1 MNSGDTAWLLVS
13 AALVM
18 LMTPGLALFYGGM
31 VRSKNILAT
40 LMHSFVL
47 IGLISVEWMLVGY
60 SMAFGPDRLGVVG
73 DLSWFAFGGVGAEPN
88 PAYAAT
94 VPHQAFALYQMMF
107 AVITPAL
114 ISGAFA
120 ERFRY
125 SAYLLFSLLWSLL
138 VYNPVAH
145 WVWGTGGWLRQAG
158 MIDFAGGS
166 VVHITAGVSALA
178 AALVVG
184 RRKGFGTDNMAPH
197 NLPMTVLGAGILWFG
212 WFGFNAG
219 SALSAGHVAT
229 SAFLATHMAA
239 AAGTLSWLFVEWWHR
254 GKPTMLGAASGCI
267 AGLGTITP
275 ASGYVTPP
283 AALLIGLAAGGL
295 CYGAVMMKGR
305 FRLDDSLDVVG
316 VHGVGGIFGT
326 VAAGLFATT
335 AVNAAGANG
344 LLHGNPRQLG
354 VQLLGA
360 GAVAAYSFLVTFG
373 LMKGLDLAVGLRVST
388 EDEVMGLDLTQHGE
402 AGYN

>member
-31 VRSKNILAT
+31 VRQKNILTT

-60 SMAFGPDRLGVVG
+60 SMAFGPDRLGVIG
-73 DLSWFAFGGVGAEPN
+73 DLSWFALAGVGPEPF

-94 VPHQAFALYQMMF
+94 VPHQAFAIYQMMF

-120 ERFRY
+120 ERFKY
-125 SAYLLFSLLWSLL
+125 STYLVFSLLWALL

-145 WVWGTGGWLRQAG
+145 WVWGTGGWLREAG
-158 MIDFAGGS
+158 FLDFAGGS

-184 RRKGFGTDNMAPH
+184 RRKGYGSDNMAPH

-275 ASGYVTPP
+275 ASGFVTPVG
-283 AALLIGLAAGGL
+283 ALLIGTAAGAL
-295 CYGAVMMKGR
+295 CYWAVMMKGR
-305 FRLDDSLDVVG
+305 WRLDDSLDVVG

-326 VAAGLFATT
+326 AAAGLFATT
-335 AVNAAGANG
+335 TVNAAGANG
-344 LLHGNPRQLG
+344 LFHGNPRQLG

-360 GAVAAYSFLVTFG
+360 LAVAAWSFAVTFG
-373 LMKGLDLAVGLRVST
+373 LMRGLDAAMGLRVST

-402 AGYN
+402 SGYN

>member
-1 MNSGDTAWLLVS
+1 
-13 AALVM
+13 M

-40 LMHSFVL
+40 IMHSFVL

-60 SMAFGPDRLGVVG
+60 SMAFGPDRLGIVG
-73 DLSWFAFGGVGAEPN
+73 DLSWFALDGVGVEPF

-94 VPHQAFALYQMMF
+94 VPHQAFAIYQMMF

-125 SAYLLFSLLWSLL
+125 STYLVFSLLWALL

-145 WVWGTGGWLRQAG
+145 WVWGTGGWLRG
-158 MIDFAGGS
+158 MGFLDFAGGS
-166 VVHITAGVSALA
+166 VVHVTAGVSALA

-184 RRKGFGTDNMAPH
+184 RRRGFGTENMAPH

-239 AAGTLSWLFVEWWHR
+239 AAGTLSWLFSEWFHR

-275 ASGYVTPP
+275 ASGFVTPG
-283 AALLIGLAAGGL
+283 AALLIGLAAGAL
-295 CYGAVMMKGR
+295 CYGAVMLKGR
-305 FRLDDSLDVVG
+305 LRLDDSLDVVG
-316 VHGVGGIFGT
+316 VHGVGGVFGT
-326 VAAGLFATT
+326 VMAGVFASV
-335 AVNAAGANG
+335 AVNAAGAEG
-344 LLHGNPRQLG
+344 LLRGNPRQLG

-360 GAVAAYSFLVTFG
+360 AVVAAYSFLVTFG
-373 LMKGLDLAVGLRVST
+373 LMKGLDAAMGLRVST
-388 EDEVMGLDLTQHGE
+388 EEEVMGLDLTQHGE
-402 AGYN
+402 SGYN